1 MLARATCTRATVGR
15 SSGGA
20 PLGTRS
26 RTPDAMGAAPSR
38 RRASRDA
45 SGRVAFSSVARDDVV
60 SATDDAFVASPGAP
74 AIRTS
79 KDLASWIAARD
90 GSATLVRCEG
100 ALTPDVASSAEAL
113 GVDVR
118 SIVKSLVFFADG
130 EFVVVVTNGLTKV
143 DVKKIAAK
151 MGVANRRVRLATAQ
165 ETVEACGFVPGTVP
179 PFGHASSLRTF
190 VDASVPT
197 EVGAGPVFGG
207 GGDADAEV
215 RVESVEELLRLT
227 GGELLDVKKRER
239 GEALPEVIPAYDERD
254 EKTRRACDERDET
267 KEKRARNRD
276 RNRDPAWRDAKARS
290 VAEPQIVRAFAEVVR
305 VRRVA
310 RFLVFATLRPLAA
323 PTAEAPDA
331 FDEAQRAEA
340 RRFLAAE
347 SGGPLSAAESARIAP
362 AAATVGSPVPFPE
375 DAEFQLIVGR
385 SLVERV
391 GEDAAE
397 RVFREVKTG
406 GVVEVVAR
414 TQKNPRPRTVDLV
427 ARSVRVVEGREAI
440 SLLAD
445 VSFDAEETLVT
456 HETRFTKEHPASA
469 YAPREAKEE
478 EWGVGPSSVVAD
490 MASFGFGGS
499 AATRAKFPVFDADDA
514 ATVSAKLERLRT
526 GNREGKTEQFPT
538 LPRDAT
544 HWVASV
550 AAIERMRA
558 ATLGPSPREK
568 DEGES
573 ASKKHFDVVGIDAEW
588 RPQSGSPVA
597 LLQIATRH
605 EVFLVDTLTLCV
617 RDGDDADSR
626 AGKEKTETRKT
637 FAEALNRFLHDL
649 FARRDVVKLGFG
661 LEHDLCRLRR
671 SFPESLSCVA
681 EPARVCRSAG
691 FVDVRTLC
699 ALAFPEKRKLKRTSL
714 AVVVASVLGA
724 YVDKTEQCSDW
735 ARRPL
740 APSQIA
746 YAAADAHVLTALF
759 DRCAHQA
766 LEQVAEALN
775 DPKAPLARPPDAKD
789 EDAGDA
795 KKKRFL
801 AKSARGAATATRSV
815 VRAPRP
821 PPGPPMSELDVVRAV
836 GTAFD
841 GRKGV
846 VDALSGFPEVP
857 SDGRGRGRGGGGG
870 LEMLEGAF
878 ALVFVNV
885 YSPEDGRRRRYANEF
900 WVSGSTGT
908 TASRAVRMSWFG
920 GGGEAGTA
928 RGVAKALAETTAL
941 QDVDAFDA
949 ATREPKGASR
959 PSTEADFVAET
970 KKKKKKTLL
979 LFLRKQKGPY
989 VCCGR
994 LRAVAVSGGD
1004 DGGGTGA
1011 RVEFELVDTEALR
1024 ASGKLEALV
1033 GDNLRE
1039 PRAED
1044 FFP

>member
-26 RTPDAMGAAPSR
+26 KTPDAMGAAPSR

-60 SATDDAFVASPGAP
+60 SATDDAFVASPETP
-74 AIRTS
+74 VIRTS
-79 KDLASWIAARD
+79 KDLASWIAKRD

-113 GVDVR
+113 GVDVQ

-143 DVKKIAAK
+143 DVKKIAKK
-151 MGVANRRVRLATAQ
+151 MGVANRRVRLATSQ

-179 PFGHASSLRTF
+179 PFGHVRALRTF

-197 EVGAGPVFGG
+197 EVKNGPVFGG
-207 GGDADAEV
+207 GGDPDAEV
-215 RVESVEELLRLT
+215 RVESVDELLRLT
-227 GGELLDVKKRER
+227 EGELLDVKKRER
-239 GEALPEVIPAYDERD
+239 GEALPEVISAYDERRD
-254 EKTRRACDERDET
+254 EKTQPRVNETSET
-267 KEKRARNRD
+267 KRLRNR
-276 RNRDPAWRDAKARS
+276 NREPVPAWRDAKARS

-347 SGGPLSAAESARIAP
+347 SEGDADAESARVAP

-375 DAEFQLIVGR
+375 NAEFQLIVGR

-440 SLLAD
+440 SLLA
-445 VSFDAEETLVT
+445 SFDAEEARELRSET
-456 HETRFTKEHPASA
+456 HEKTKPFSKDERQNSHPASK

-478 EWGVGPSSVVAD
+478 EWGVGPCSAVAD

-499 AATRAKFPVFDADDA
+499 GATHAKSPVFDADDA

-526 GNREGKTEQFPT
+526 GNREGKTEQFPA

-550 AAIERMRA
+550 AAIDYMRA
-558 ATLGPSPREK
+558 ATLGPSPNEK
-568 DEGES
+568 DAGERALS
-573 ASKKHFDVVGIDAEW
+573 SEKRFDVVGIDAEW

-617 RDGDDADSR
+617 RDADDADDADC
-626 AGKEKTETRKT
+626 AGKEETDA
-637 FAEALNRFLHDL
+637 FAEALNRFLDDL

-661 LEHDLCRLRR
+661 LEHDLKRLRR

-681 EPARVCRSAG
+681 EPALLCRRDG

-699 ALAFPEKRKLKRTSL
+699 LLAFPEKRKLKKTSL
-714 AVVVASVLGA
+714 AVTVASVLGA

-740 APSQIA
+740 SLSQIE
-746 YAAADAHVLTALF
+746 YAAADAHVLTVLF

-766 LEQVAEALN
+766 FEQVAEALS
-775 DPKAPLARPPDAKD
+775 DPEAPLARPPDAKD

-795 KKKRFL
+795 KKKRT
-801 AKSARGAATATRSV
+801 KSARGAAPRK
-815 VRAPRP
+815 PRP

-857 SDGRGRGRGGGGG
+857 SDHVGRGGGG
-870 LEMLEGAF
+870 LEMLQGAF

-900 WVSGSTGT
+900 WVSGSPGGGGG
-908 TASRAVRMSWFG
+908 SRAVRMSWFG

-941 QDVDAFDA
+941 RDVDAFDA
-949 ATREPKGASR
+949 ATREENGAS
-959 PSTEADFVAET
+959 PTTEE
-970 KKKKKKTLL
+970 KKKKTLL

>member
-1 MLARATCTRATVGR
+1 MGR

-26 RTPDAMGAAPSR
+26 KTPDAMGAAPSR
-38 RRASRDA
+38 RRASSDA

-60 SATDDAFVASPGAP
+60 SATDDAFVASPETP
-74 AIRTS
+74 VIRTS
-79 KDLASWIAARD
+79 KDLASWIAKRD

-113 GVDVR
+113 GVDVQ

-143 DVKKIAAK
+143 DVKKIAKK
-151 MGVANRRVRLATAQ
+151 MGVANRRVRLATSQ

-179 PFGHASSLRTF
+179 PFGHVRALRTF

-197 EVGAGPVFGG
+197 EVKNGPVFGG
-207 GGDADAEV
+207 GGDPDAEV
-215 RVESVEELLRLT
+215 RVESVDELLRLT
-227 GGELLDVKKRER
+227 EGELLDVKKRER
-239 GEALPEVIPAYDERD
+239 GEALPEVISAYDERRD
-254 EKTRRACDERDET
+254 EKTQPRVNETSET
-267 KEKRARNRD
+267 KRLRNR
-276 RNRDPAWRDAKARS
+276 NREPVPAWRDAKARS

-305 VRRVA
+305 VRRVS

-331 FDEAQRAEA
+331 FDDAQRAEA

-347 SGGPLSAAESARIAP
+347 SEGDADAESARVAP

-375 DAEFQLIVGR
+375 NAEFQLIVGR

-440 SLLAD
+440 SLLA
-445 VSFDAEETLVT
+445 SFDAEEARELRSET
-456 HETRFTKEHPASA
+456 HEKTKPFSKDERQNSHPASK

-478 EWGVGPSSVVAD
+478 EWGVGPCSAVAD

-499 AATRAKFPVFDADDA
+499 GATHAKSPVFDADDA

-526 GNREGKTEQFPT
+526 GNREGKTEQFPA

-550 AAIERMRA
+550 AAIDYMRA
-558 ATLGPSPREK
+558 ATLGPSPNEK
-568 DEGES
+568 DAGERALS
-573 ASKKHFDVVGIDAEW
+573 SEKRFDVVGIDAEW

-617 RDGDDADSR
+617 RDADYADDADC
-626 AGKEKTETRKT
+626 AGKEETDA
-637 FAEALNRFLHDL
+637 FAEALNRFLDDL

-661 LEHDLCRLRR
+661 LEHDLKRLRR

-681 EPARVCRSAG
+681 EPALLCRRDG

-699 ALAFPEKRKLKRTSL
+699 LLAFPEKLKLKKTSL
-714 AVVVASVLGA
+714 AVTVASVLGA

-740 APSQIA
+740 SLSQIE
-746 YAAADAHVLTALF
+746 YAAADAHVLIVLF

-766 LEQVAEALN
+766 FEQVAEALS
-775 DPKAPLARPPDAKD
+775 DPEAPLARPPDAKD

-795 KKKRFL
+795 KKKRT
-801 AKSARGAATATRSV
+801 KSARGAAPRK
-815 VRAPRP
+815 PRP

-857 SDGRGRGRGGGGG
+857 SDHGGRGGGG
-870 LEMLEGAF
+870 LEMLPGAF

-900 WVSGSTGT
+900 WVSGSQVGGGG
-908 TASRAVRMSWFG
+908 SRAVRMSWFG

-941 QDVDAFDA
+941 RDVDAFDA
-949 ATREPKGASR
+949 ATREENGAS
-959 PSTEADFVAET
+959 PTTE
-970 KKKKKKTLL
+970 KKNKKTLL

>member
-26 RTPDAMGAAPSR
+26 KTPHAMGAAPSR

-60 SATDDAFVASPGAP
+60 SATDDAFVASPETP
-74 AIRTS
+74 VIRTS
-79 KDLASWIAARD
+79 KDLASWIAKRD

-143 DVKKIAAK
+143 DVKKIAKK
-151 MGVANRRVRLATAQ
+151 MGVANRRVRLATSQ

-179 PFGHASSLRTF
+179 PFGHARALRTF

-197 EVGAGPVFGG
+197 DVKNGPVFGG
-207 GGDADAEV
+207 GGDPDAEC
-215 RVESVEELLRLT
+215 RVESVDELLRLT
-227 GGELLDVKKRER
+227 EGELLDVKKRER
-239 GEALPEVIPAYDERD
+239 GEALPEVIPAYDERRD
-254 EKTRRACDERDET
+254 EKTQLATVNETSET
-267 KEKRARNRD
+267 KRLRNRG
-276 RNRDPAWRDAKARS
+276 REPVPAWRDAKARS
-290 VAEPQIVRAFAEVVR
+290 VAEPQIVRLFAEVVR

-347 SGGPLSAAESARIAP
+347 SGGDADAESARVAP
-362 AAATVGSPVPFPE
+362 AAATIGSPVPFPE
-375 DAEFQLIVGR
+375 NAEFQLIVGR

-440 SLLAD
+440 SLLA
-445 VSFDAEETLVT
+445 SFDAEEARELRSET
-456 HETRFTKEHPASA
+456 HEKTKPFSKDERQNSHPASK

-478 EWGVGPSSVVAD
+478 EWGVGPCSAVAD

-499 AATRAKFPVFDADDA
+499 GATRAKSPVFDADDA

-526 GNREGKTEQFPT
+526 GNREGKTEQFPA

-550 AAIERMRA
+550 AAIDYMRA
-558 ATLGPSPREK
+558 ATLGPSPNEK
-568 DEGES
+568 DAGERALS
-573 ASKKHFDVVGIDAEW
+573 SKKRFDVVGIDAEW

-617 RDGDDADSR
+617 RDADDADDADC
-626 AGKEKTETRKT
+626 AGKEETDA
-637 FAEALNRFLHDL
+637 FAEALNRFLDDL

-661 LEHDLCRLRR
+661 LEHDLKRLRR

-681 EPARVCRSAG
+681 EPALLCRRDG

-699 ALAFPEKRKLKRTSL
+699 LLAFPEKRKLKKTSL
-714 AVVVASVLGA
+714 AVTVASVLGA

-740 APSQIA
+740 SLSQIE
-746 YAAADAHVLTALF
+746 YAAADAHVLTVLF

-766 LEQVAEALN
+766 FEQVAEALS
-775 DPKAPLARPPDAKD
+775 DPEAPLARPPDAKD

-795 KKKRFL
+795 KKKGT
-801 AKSARGAATATRSV
+801 KSARGAAPRK
-815 VRAPRP
+815 PRP

-857 SDGRGRGRGGGGG
+857 SDHGGRGGGG
-870 LEMLEGAF
+870 LEMLEGLF

-900 WVSGSTGT
+900 WVSGSPEGGGG
-908 TASRAVRMSWFG
+908 SRAVRMSWFG

-941 QDVDAFDA
+941 RDVDAFDA
-949 ATREPKGASR
+949 ATSEENGASAT
-959 PSTEADFVAET
+959 TE
-970 KKKKKKTLL
+970 KKKKKTLL

>member
-26 RTPDAMGAAPSR
+26 KTPDAMGAAPSR

-60 SATDDAFVASPGAP
+60 SATDDAFVASPETP
-74 AIRTS
+74 VIRTS
-79 KDLASWIAARD
+79 KDLASWIAKRD

-113 GVDVR
+113 GVDVQ

-143 DVKKIAAK
+143 DVKKIAKK
-151 MGVANRRVRLATAQ
+151 MGVANRRVRLATSQ

-179 PFGHASSLRTF
+179 PFGHVRALRTF

-197 EVGAGPVFGG
+197 EVKNGPVFGG
-207 GGDADAEV
+207 GGDPDAEV
-215 RVESVEELLRLT
+215 RVESVDELLRLT
-227 GGELLDVKKRER
+227 EGELLDVKKRER
-239 GEALPEVIPAYDERD
+239 GEALPEVISAYDERRD
-254 EKTRRACDERDET
+254 EKTQPRVNETSET
-267 KEKRARNRD
+267 KRLRNR
-276 RNRDPAWRDAKARS
+276 NREPVPAWRDAKARS

-347 SGGPLSAAESARIAP
+347 SEGDADAESARVAP

-375 DAEFQLIVGR
+375 NAEFQLIVGR

-440 SLLAD
+440 SLLA
-445 VSFDAEETLVT
+445 SFDAEEARELRSET
-456 HETRFTKEHPASA
+456 HEKTKPFSKDERQNSHPASK

-478 EWGVGPSSVVAD
+478 EWGVGPCSAVAD

-499 AATRAKFPVFDADDA
+499 GATHAKSPVFDADDA

-526 GNREGKTEQFPT
+526 GNREGKTEQFPA

-550 AAIERMRA
+550 AAIDYMRA
-558 ATLGPSPREK
+558 ATLGPSPNEK
-568 DEGES
+568 DAGERALS
-573 ASKKHFDVVGIDAEW
+573 SEKRFDVVGIDAEW

-617 RDGDDADSR
+617 RDADDADDADC
-626 AGKEKTETRKT
+626 AGKEETDA
-637 FAEALNRFLHDL
+637 FAEALNRFLDDL

-661 LEHDLCRLRR
+661 LEHDLKRLRR

-681 EPARVCRSAG
+681 EPALLCRRDG

-699 ALAFPEKRKLKRTSL
+699 LLAFPEKRKLKKTSL
-714 AVVVASVLGA
+714 AVTVASVLGA

-740 APSQIA
+740 SLSQIE
-746 YAAADAHVLTALF
+746 YAAADAHVLIVLF

-766 LEQVAEALN
+766 FEQVAEALS
-775 DPKAPLARPPDAKD
+775 DPEAPLARPPDAKD

-795 KKKRFL
+795 KKKRT
-801 AKSARGAATATRSV
+801 KSARGAAPRK
-815 VRAPRP
+815 PRP

-857 SDGRGRGRGGGGG
+857 SDHGGRGGGG
-870 LEMLEGAF
+870 LEMLPGAF

-900 WVSGSTGT
+900 WVSGSPGGGGG
-908 TASRAVRMSWFG
+908 SRAVRMSWFG

-941 QDVDAFDA
+941 RDVDAFDA
-949 ATREPKGASR
+949 ATREENGAS
-959 PSTEADFVAET
+959 PTTE
-970 KKKKKKTLL
+970 KKNKKPLL

>member
-1 MLARATCTRATVGR
+1 VGR

-26 RTPDAMGAAPSR
+26 KTPDAMGAAPSR

-60 SATDDAFVASPGAP
+60 SATDDAFVASPETP
-74 AIRTS
+74 VIRTS
-79 KDLASWIAARD
+79 KDLASWIAKRD

-113 GVDVR
+113 GVDVQ

-143 DVKKIAAK
+143 DVKKIAKK
-151 MGVANRRVRLATAQ
+151 MGVANRRVRLATSQ

-179 PFGHASSLRTF
+179 PFGHVRALRTF

-197 EVGAGPVFGG
+197 EVKNGPVFGG
-207 GGDADAEV
+207 GGDPDAEV
-215 RVESVEELLRLT
+215 RVESVDELLRLT
-227 GGELLDVKKRER
+227 EGELLDVKKRER
-239 GEALPEVIPAYDERD
+239 GEALPEVISAYDERRD
-254 EKTRRACDERDET
+254 EKTQHATVNETSET
-267 KEKRARNRD
+267 KRLRNR
-276 RNRDPAWRDAKARS
+276 NREPVPAWRDAKARS

-347 SGGPLSAAESARIAP
+347 SEGDADAESARVAP

-375 DAEFQLIVGR
+375 NAEFQLIVGR

-440 SLLAD
+440 SLLA
-445 VSFDAEETLVT
+445 SFDAEEARELRSET
-456 HETRFTKEHPASA
+456 HEKTKPFSKDERQNSHPASK

-478 EWGVGPSSVVAD
+478 EWGVGPCSAVAD

-499 AATRAKFPVFDADDA
+499 GATHAKSPVFDADDA

-526 GNREGKTEQFPT
+526 GNREGKTEQFPA

-550 AAIERMRA
+550 AAIDYMRA
-558 ATLGPSPREK
+558 ATLGPSPNEK
-568 DEGES
+568 DAGERALS
-573 ASKKHFDVVGIDAEW
+573 SEKRFDVVGIDAEW

-617 RDGDDADSR
+617 RDADDADDADC
-626 AGKEKTETRKT
+626 AGKEETDA
-637 FAEALNRFLHDL
+637 FAEALNRFLDDL

-661 LEHDLCRLRR
+661 LEHDLKRLRR

-681 EPARVCRSAG
+681 EPALLCRRDG

-699 ALAFPEKRKLKRTSL
+699 LLAFPEKRKLKKTSL
-714 AVVVASVLGA
+714 AVTVASVLGA

-740 APSQIA
+740 SLSQIE
-746 YAAADAHVLTALF
+746 YAAADAHVLTVLF

-766 LEQVAEALN
+766 FEQVAEALS
-775 DPKAPLARPPDAKD
+775 DPEAPLARPPDAKD

-795 KKKRFL
+795 KKKRT
-801 AKSARGAATATRSV
+801 KSARGAAPRK
-815 VRAPRP
+815 PRP

-857 SDGRGRGRGGGGG
+857 SDHGGRGGGG
-870 LEMLEGAF
+870 LEMLEGNF

-900 WVSGSTGT
+900 WVSGSPGGGGG
-908 TASRAVRMSWFG
+908 SRAVRMSWFG

-941 QDVDAFDA
+941 RDVDAFDA
-949 ATREPKGASR
+949 ATREENGAS
-959 PSTEADFVAET
+959 PTTE
-970 KKKKKKTLL
+970 KKNKKTLL

>member
-26 RTPDAMGAAPSR
+26 KTPDAMGAAPSR

-60 SATDDAFVASPGAP
+60 SATDDAFVASPETP
-74 AIRTS
+74 VIRTS
-79 KDLASWIAARD
+79 KDLASWIAKRD

-113 GVDVR
+113 GVDVQ

-143 DVKKIAAK
+143 DVKKIAKK
-151 MGVANRRVRLATAQ
+151 MGVANRRVRLATSQ

-179 PFGHASSLRTF
+179 PFGHVRALRTF

-197 EVGAGPVFGG
+197 EVKNGPVFGG
-207 GGDADAEV
+207 GGDPDAEV
-215 RVESVEELLRLT
+215 RVESVDELLRLT
-227 GGELLDVKKRER
+227 EGELLDVKKRER
-239 GEALPEVIPAYDERD
+239 GEALPEVISAYDERRD
-254 EKTRRACDERDET
+254 EKTQHATVNETSET
-267 KEKRARNRD
+267 KRLRNR
-276 RNRDPAWRDAKARS
+276 NREPVPAWRDAKARS

-347 SGGPLSAAESARIAP
+347 SEGDADAESARVAP

-375 DAEFQLIVGR
+375 NAEFQLIVGR

-440 SLLAD
+440 SLLA
-445 VSFDAEETLVT
+445 SFDAEEARELRSET
-456 HETRFTKEHPASA
+456 HEKTKPFSKDERQNSHPASK

-478 EWGVGPSSVVAD
+478 EWGVGPCSAVAD

-499 AATRAKFPVFDADDA
+499 GATHAKSPVFDADDA

-526 GNREGKTEQFPT
+526 GNREGKTEQFPA

-550 AAIERMRA
+550 AAIDYMRA
-558 ATLGPSPREK
+558 ATLGPSPNEK
-568 DEGES
+568 DAGERALS
-573 ASKKHFDVVGIDAEW
+573 SEKRFDVVGIDAEW

-617 RDGDDADSR
+617 RDADDADDADC
-626 AGKEKTETRKT
+626 AGKEETDA
-637 FAEALNRFLHDL
+637 FAEALNRFLDDL

-661 LEHDLCRLRR
+661 LEHDLKRLRR

-681 EPARVCRSAG
+681 EPALLCRRDG

-699 ALAFPEKRKLKRTSL
+699 LLAFPEKRKLKKTSL
-714 AVVVASVLGA
+714 AVTVASVLGA

-740 APSQIA
+740 SLSQIE
-746 YAAADAHVLTALF
+746 YAAADAHVLTVLF

-766 LEQVAEALN
+766 FEQVAEALS
-775 DPKAPLARPPDAKD
+775 DPEAPLARPPDAKD

-795 KKKRFL
+795 KKKRT
-801 AKSARGAATATRSV
+801 KSARGAAPRK
-815 VRAPRP
+815 PRP

-857 SDGRGRGRGGGGG
+857 SDHGGRGGGG
-870 LEMLEGAF
+870 LEMLPGAF

-900 WVSGSTGT
+900 WVSGSPGGGGG
-908 TASRAVRMSWFG
+908 SRAVRMSWFG

-941 QDVDAFDA
+941 RDVDAFDA
-949 ATREPKGASR
+949 ATREENGAS
-959 PSTEADFVAET
+959 PTTE
-970 KKKKKKTLL
+970 KKNKKTLL

>member
-26 RTPDAMGAAPSR
+26 KTPDAMGAAPSR

-60 SATDDAFVASPGAP
+60 SATDDAFVASPETP
-74 AIRTS
+74 VIRTS
-79 KDLASWIAARD
+79 KDLASWIAKRD

-113 GVDVR
+113 GVDVQ

-143 DVKKIAAK
+143 DVKKIAKK
-151 MGVANRRVRLATAQ
+151 MGVANRRVRLATSQ

-179 PFGHASSLRTF
+179 PFGHVRALRTF

-197 EVGAGPVFGG
+197 EVKNGPVFGG
-207 GGDADAEV
+207 GGDPDAEV
-215 RVESVEELLRLT
+215 RVESVDELLRLT
-227 GGELLDVKKRER
+227 EGELLDVKKRER
-239 GEALPEVIPAYDERD
+239 GEALPEVISAYDERRD
-254 EKTRRACDERDET
+254 EKTQPRVNETSET
-267 KEKRARNRD
+267 KRLRNR
-276 RNRDPAWRDAKARS
+276 NREPVPAWRDAKARS

-331 FDEAQRAEA
+331 FDEAQRAKA

-347 SGGPLSAAESARIAP
+347 SEGDADAESARVAP

-375 DAEFQLIVGR
+375 NAEFQLIVGR

-427 ARSVRVVEGREAI
+427 ARSVRVVKGREAI
-440 SLLAD
+440 SLLA
-445 VSFDAEETLVT
+445 SFDAEEARELRSET
-456 HETRFTKEHPASA
+456 HEKTKPFSKDERQDSHPASK

-478 EWGVGPSSVVAD
+478 EWGVGPCSAVAD

-499 AATRAKFPVFDADDA
+499 GATHAKSPVFDADDA

-526 GNREGKTEQFPT
+526 GNREGKTEQFPA

-550 AAIERMRA
+550 AAIDYMRA
-558 ATLGPSPREK
+558 ATLGPSPNEK
-568 DEGES
+568 DAGERALS
-573 ASKKHFDVVGIDAEW
+573 SEKRFDVVGIDAEW

-617 RDGDDADSR
+617 RDADDADDADC
-626 AGKEKTETRKT
+626 AGKEETDA
-637 FAEALNRFLHDL
+637 FAEALNRFLDDL

-661 LEHDLCRLRR
+661 LEHDLKRLRR

-681 EPARVCRSAG
+681 EPALLCRRDG

-699 ALAFPEKRKLKRTSL
+699 LLAFPEKRKLKKTSL
-714 AVVVASVLGA
+714 AVTVASVLGA

-740 APSQIA
+740 SLSQIE
-746 YAAADAHVLTALF
+746 YAAADAHVLIVLF

-766 LEQVAEALN
+766 FEQVVEALS
-775 DPKAPLARPPDAKD
+775 DPEAPLARPPDAED

-795 KKKRFL
+795 KKKRT
-801 AKSARGAATATRSV
+801 KSARGAAPRK
-815 VRAPRP
+815 PRP

-857 SDGRGRGRGGGGG
+857 SDHGGRGGGG
-870 LEMLEGAF
+870 LEMLPGAF

-900 WVSGSTGT
+900 WVSGSPGGGGG
-908 TASRAVRMSWFG
+908 SRAVRMSWFG

-941 QDVDAFDA
+941 RDVDAFDA
-949 ATREPKGASR
+949 ATREENGAS
-959 PSTEADFVAET
+959 PTTE
-970 KKKKKKTLL
+970 KKNKKTLL

>member
-1 MLARATCTRATVGR
+1 MLARATCTRPTVGR

-26 RTPDAMGAAPSR
+26 KTPHAMGAAPSR

-60 SATDDAFVASPGAP
+60 SATDDAFVASPETP
-74 AIRTS
+74 VIRTS
-79 KDLASWIAARD
+79 KDLASWIAKRD

-143 DVKKIAAK
+143 DVKKIAKK
-151 MGVANRRVRLATAQ
+151 MGVANRRVRLATSQ

-179 PFGHASSLRTF
+179 PFGHARALRTF

-197 EVGAGPVFGG
+197 DVKNGPVFGG
-207 GGDADAEV
+207 GGDPDAEC
-215 RVESVEELLRLT
+215 RVESVDELLRLT
-227 GGELLDVKKRER
+227 EGELLDVKKRTR
-239 GEALPEVIPAYDERD
+239 GEALPEVIPAYDERRD
-254 EKTRRACDERDET
+254 EKTQLATVNETSET
-267 KEKRARNRD
+267 KRLRNRG
-276 RNRDPAWRDAKARS
+276 REPVPAWRDAKARS
-290 VAEPQIVRAFAEVVR
+290 VAEPQIVRLFAEVVR

-347 SGGPLSAAESARIAP
+347 SGGDADAESARVAP
-362 AAATVGSPVPFPE
+362 AAATIGSPVPFPE
-375 DAEFQLIVGR
+375 NAEFQLIVGR

-440 SLLAD
+440 SLLA
-445 VSFDAEETLVT
+445 SFDAEEARELRSET
-456 HETRFTKEHPASA
+456 HEKTKPFSKDERQNSHPASK

-478 EWGVGPSSVVAD
+478 EWGVGPCSAVAD

-499 AATRAKFPVFDADDA
+499 GATRAKSPVFDADDA

-526 GNREGKTEQFPT
+526 GNREGKTEQFPA

-550 AAIERMRA
+550 AAIDYMRA
-558 ATLGPSPREK
+558 ATLGPSPNEK
-568 DEGES
+568 DAGERALS
-573 ASKKHFDVVGIDAEW
+573 SKKRFDVVGIDAEW

-617 RDGDDADSR
+617 RDADDADDADC
-626 AGKEKTETRKT
+626 AGKEETDA
-637 FAEALNRFLHDL
+637 FAEALNRFLDDL

-661 LEHDLCRLRR
+661 LEHDLKRLRR

-681 EPARVCRSAG
+681 EPALLCRRDG

-699 ALAFPEKRKLKRTSL
+699 LLAFPEKRKLKKTSL
-714 AVVVASVLGA
+714 AVTVASVLGA

-740 APSQIA
+740 SLSQIE
-746 YAAADAHVLTALF
+746 YAAADAHVLTVLF

-766 LEQVAEALN
+766 FEQVAEALS
-775 DPKAPLARPPDAKD
+775 DPEAPLARPPDAKD

-795 KKKRFL
+795 KKKGT
-801 AKSARGAATATRSV
+801 KSARGAAPRK
-815 VRAPRP
+815 PRP

-857 SDGRGRGRGGGGG
+857 SDHGGRGGGG
-870 LEMLEGAF
+870 LEMLEGLF

-900 WVSGSTGT
+900 WVSGSPGGGGG
-908 TASRAVRMSWFG
+908 SRAVRMSWFG

-941 QDVDAFDA
+941 RDVDAFDA
-949 ATREPKGASR
+949 ATSEENGASAT
-959 PSTEADFVAET
+959 TE
-970 KKKKKKTLL
+970 KKKKKTLL

>member
-26 RTPDAMGAAPSR
+26 KTPDAMGAAPSR

-60 SATDDAFVASPGAP
+60 SATDDAFVASPETP
-74 AIRTS
+74 VIRTS
-79 KDLASWIAARD
+79 KDLASWIAKRD

-113 GVDVR
+113 GVDVQ

-143 DVKKIAAK
+143 DVKKIAKK
-151 MGVANRRVRLATAQ
+151 MGVANRRVRLATSQ

-179 PFGHASSLRTF
+179 PFGHVRALRTF

-197 EVGAGPVFGG
+197 EVKNGPVFGG
-207 GGDADAEV
+207 GGDPDAEV
-215 RVESVEELLRLT
+215 RVESVDELLRLT
-227 GGELLDVKKRER
+227 EGELLDVKKRER
-239 GEALPEVIPAYDERD
+239 GEALPEVISAYDERRD
-254 EKTRRACDERDET
+254 EKTQPRVNETSET
-267 KEKRARNRD
+267 KRLRNR
-276 RNRDPAWRDAKARS
+276 NREPVPAWRDAKARS

-347 SGGPLSAAESARIAP
+347 SEGDADAESARVAP

-375 DAEFQLIVGR
+375 NAEFQLIVGR

-440 SLLAD
+440 SLLA
-445 VSFDAEETLVT
+445 SFDAEEARELRSET
-456 HETRFTKEHPASA
+456 HEKTKPFSKDERQNSHPASK

-478 EWGVGPSSVVAD
+478 EWGVGPCSAVAD

-499 AATRAKFPVFDADDA
+499 GATHAKSPVFDADDA

-526 GNREGKTEQFPT
+526 GNREGKTEQFPA

-550 AAIERMRA
+550 AAIDYMRA
-558 ATLGPSPREK
+558 ATLGPSPNEK
-568 DEGES
+568 DAGERALS
-573 ASKKHFDVVGIDAEW
+573 SEKRFDVVGIDAEW

-617 RDGDDADSR
+617 RDADDADDADC
-626 AGKEKTETRKT
+626 AGKEETDA
-637 FAEALNRFLHDL
+637 FAEALNRFLDDL

-661 LEHDLCRLRR
+661 LEHDLKRLRR

-681 EPARVCRSAG
+681 EPALLCRRDG

-699 ALAFPEKRKLKRTSL
+699 LLAFPEKRKLKKTSL
-714 AVVVASVLGA
+714 AVTVASVLGA

-740 APSQIA
+740 SLSQIE
-746 YAAADAHVLTALF
+746 YAAADAHVLTVLF

-766 LEQVAEALN
+766 FEQVAEALS
-775 DPKAPLARPPDAKD
+775 DPEAPLARPPDAKD

-795 KKKRFL
+795 KKKRT
-801 AKSARGAATATRSV
+801 KSARGAAPRK
-815 VRAPRP
+815 PRP

-857 SDGRGRGRGGGGG
+857 SDHGGRGGGG
-870 LEMLEGAF
+870 LEMLEGNF

-900 WVSGSTGT
+900 WVSGSPGGGGG
-908 TASRAVRMSWFG
+908 SRAVRMSWFG

-941 QDVDAFDA
+941 RDVDAFDA
-949 ATREPKGASR
+949 ATREENGAS
-959 PSTEADFVAET
+959 PTTE
-970 KKKKKKTLL
+970 KKNKKTLL

>member
-26 RTPDAMGAAPSR
+26 KTPDAMGAAPSR

-60 SATDDAFVASPGAP
+60 SATDDAFVASPETP
-74 AIRTS
+74 VIRTS
-79 KDLASWIAARD
+79 KDLASWIAKRD

-113 GVDVR
+113 GVDVQ

-143 DVKKIAAK
+143 DVKKIAKK
-151 MGVANRRVRLATAQ
+151 MGVANRRVRLATSQ

-179 PFGHASSLRTF
+179 PFGHVRALRTF

-197 EVGAGPVFGG
+197 EVKNGPVFGG
-207 GGDADAEV
+207 GGDPDAEV
-215 RVESVEELLRLT
+215 RVESVDELLRLT
-227 GGELLDVKKRER
+227 EGELLDVKKRER
-239 GEALPEVIPAYDERD
+239 GEALPEVISAYDERRD
-254 EKTRRACDERDET
+254 EKTQHATVNETSET
-267 KEKRARNRD
+267 KRLRNR
-276 RNRDPAWRDAKARS
+276 NREPVPAWRDAKARS

-340 RRFLAAE
+340 WRFLAAE
-347 SGGPLSAAESARIAP
+347 SEGDADAESARVAP

-375 DAEFQLIVGR
+375 NAEFQLIVGR

-440 SLLAD
+440 SLLA
-445 VSFDAEETLVT
+445 SFDAEEARELRSET
-456 HETRFTKEHPASA
+456 HEKTKPFSKDERQNSHPASK

-478 EWGVGPSSVVAD
+478 EWGVGPCGAVAD

-499 AATRAKFPVFDADDA
+499 GATHAKSPVFDADDA

-526 GNREGKTEQFPT
+526 GNREGKTEQFPA

-550 AAIERMRA
+550 AAIDYMRA
-558 ATLGPSPREK
+558 ATLGPSPNEK
-568 DEGES
+568 DAGERALS
-573 ASKKHFDVVGIDAEW
+573 SEKRFDVVGIDAEW

-617 RDGDDADSR
+617 RDADDADDADC
-626 AGKEKTETRKT
+626 AGKEETDA
-637 FAEALNRFLHDL
+637 FAEALNRFLDDL

-661 LEHDLCRLRR
+661 LEHDLKRLRR

-681 EPARVCRSAG
+681 EPALLCRRDG

-699 ALAFPEKRKLKRTSL
+699 LLAFPEKRKLKKTSL
-714 AVVVASVLGA
+714 AVIVASVLGA

-740 APSQIA
+740 SLSQIE
-746 YAAADAHVLTALF
+746 YAAADAHVLTVLF

-766 LEQVAEALN
+766 FEQVAEALS
-775 DPKAPLARPPDAKD
+775 DPEAPLARPPDAKD

-795 KKKRFL
+795 KKKRT
-801 AKSARGAATATRSV
+801 KSARGAAPRK
-815 VRAPRP
+815 PRP

-857 SDGRGRGRGGGGG
+857 SDHGGRGGGG
-870 LEMLEGAF
+870 LEMLEGNF

-900 WVSGSTGT
+900 WVSGSPGGGGG
-908 TASRAVRMSWFG
+908 SRAVRMSWFG

-941 QDVDAFDA
+941 RDVDAFDA
-949 ATREPKGASR
+949 ATREENGAS
-959 PSTEADFVAET
+959 PTTE
-970 KKKKKKTLL
+970 KKKKKTLL